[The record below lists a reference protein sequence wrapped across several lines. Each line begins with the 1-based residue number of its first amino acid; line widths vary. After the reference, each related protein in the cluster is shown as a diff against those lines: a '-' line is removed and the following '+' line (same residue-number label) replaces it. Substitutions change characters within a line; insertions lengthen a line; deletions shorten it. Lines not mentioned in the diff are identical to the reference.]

1 MKIFTLLF
9 LSVNLSGWADCS
21 DSLWSPQREC
31 DTNGRLLKERF
42 LNGKSI
48 EISYDE
54 FNRVIEI
61 LLEGSGSITYKY
73 DDTKL
78 FEVSRISPS
87 GQKMYTHSYEYDR
100 FGGLLDEN
108 LIFNLGRISYD
119 KDLSGK
125 FIRIE
130 SPYSEEICKFNSK
143 GVITSHSLNGKTFE
157 YSYDNDNQLISFEI
171 QEQKPFVEYDQN
183 GNLTTKISAKGRH
196 YLKFDQRGNL
206 VEAITDECKI
216 NYFYDDLD
224 RRVAKKTERKGKE
237 ETETYLYFGN
247 NEIAIYSEDG
257 TLKQLRIPGLST
269 EDNFILPVAIET
281 EDEIYAP
288 IHDYRGN
295 LSKLISTRT
304 GQVIPIPAIDPFGQN
319 LNKFSSPT
327 PWIFSSKHY
336 DAETHLVYFGSR
348 YYDPELK
355 QWITPDPLGTL
366 QHPNVYLYCL
376 GNPVSYFDPDGKFAF
391 AVSLL
396 NFAWGAGAVLTFP
409 AWGTAAV
416 VTAAGAAV
424 GWATY
429 EVIQKVKDGKQRDGT
444 PGWNGPQNDQF
455 KDAKKEI
462 EKKIGRKLS
471 QDEENK
477 LHRHISGQNYGYHEI
492 VEEGFWL
499 FNGN

>member
-9 LSVNLSGWADCS
+9 LTFCLSAWSDCS
-21 DSLWSPQREC
+21 DNISSPQREL
-31 DTNGRLLKERF
+31 DANGRLLKEKF
-42 LNGKSI
+42 PNGKSI

-61 LLEGSGSITYKY
+61 FLEDTGSITYKY

-78 FEVSRISPS
+78 LEVSRIALS
-87 GQKMYTHSYEYDR
+87 GQKMYSQSYEYDSS
-100 FGGLLDEN
+100 GSLLYKD
-108 LIFNLGRISYD
+108 LISNLGRILYD
-119 KDLSGK
+119 KDLNGR

-130 SPYSEEICKFNSK
+130 SPYSEEICGFNPE
-143 GVITSHSLNGKTFE
+143 GMITSHSVDGKIFE
-157 YSYDNDNQLISFEI
+157 YEYGNDNQLSSLETEG
-171 QEQKPFVEYDQN
+171 QTPFIEYDQN
-183 GNLTTKISAKGRH
+183 GNLTKKISAKGRH
-196 YLKFDQRGNL
+196 YLEFDQRGSL
-206 VEAITDECKI
+206 IEVITDECKV

-224 RRVAKKTERKGKE
+224 RRIAKKTQRKGTE
-237 ETETYLYFGN
+237 ETETYLYFGD

-257 TLKQLRIPGLST
+257 TLKQLRIPGLSP

-281 EDEIYAP
+281 QDEIYAP

-304 GQVIPIPAIDPFGQN
+304 GQVISIPPIDPFGQN
-319 LNKFSSPT
+319 LDKFFSPT

-355 QWITPDPLGTL
+355 QWLTPDPLGML

-391 AVSLL
+391 AIPLL

-429 EVIQKVKDGKQRDGT
+429 EVIQKVKDGNQRDGT

-462 EKKIGRKLS
+462 ERKLGRELS
-471 QDEENK
+471 KDEQK
-477 LHRHISGQNYGYHEI
+477 RLHREISGQDYGYHEI
-492 VEEGFWL
+492 VEEGYWL
-499 FNGN
+499 FHGK